1 MNRRRLPTGIQTFR
15 EVRFNR
21 MNKHGVAPVCRVW
34 MQSAAITNKSKAGLH
49 HDLAYCCVLSR
60 RSIWL

>member
-21 MNKHGVAPVCRVW
+21 MNKHDAAPVCRV
-34 MQSAAITNKSKAGLH
+34 
-49 HDLAYCCVLSR
+49 
-60 RSIWL
+60 